1 MQIECPSFKI
11 DEYVEAENYGRFVI
25 SPLERGFGTTLGNA
39 IRRCMISSL
48 PGGAV
53 YAIKFNEGAVYHE
66 FTSVDGIK
74 EDVAMIILNIKKL
87 ILEIHDENPKVLRI
101 NKLGPCTVTAGDIVA
116 EAGVEVLNPELEL
129 AHLDEGGNLSLTLW
143 ANKGTGYVSADE
155 NKQNP
160 PKDEFGI
167 SIPSSGEKGI
177 IYTDSIYT
185 PVNKANFKVEPTRVG
200 QKSKYDELTVEVWT
214 NGSIHPKQ
222 AIALSSE
229 ILVKY
234 LEVFAKIEEV
244 QEPVNILK
252 DASQEAGAKSIYN
265 MSIDDLDL
273 TQRSYNSL
281 KKHEINTVGD
291 LTQLSEDE
299 LSRIRNFG
307 KKSLT
312 EVKEKLVELNLTL
325 KNKD

>member
-11 DEYVEAENYGRFVI
+11 DEYVEADNYGRFVI

-39 IRRCMISSL
+39 IRRCMVSSL

-66 FTSVDGIK
+66 FTSIDGIK
-74 EDVAMIILNIKKL
+74 EDVTMMILNIKSLVLKVS
-87 ILEIHDENPKVLRI
+87 DENPKVLRI
-101 NKLGPCTVTAGDIVA
+101 NKIGPCTVTAADIVC
-116 EAGVEVLNPELEL
+116 EAGCEVLNPDLEI
-129 AHLDEGGNLSLTLW
+129 AHLDEGGKLALTLW
-143 ANKGTGYVSADE
+143 ANKGRGYVSADE

-167 SIPSSGEKGI
+167 SIPNSGEKGI

-185 PVNKANFKVEPTRVG
+185 PVVKANYTVEPTRVG
-200 QKSKYDELTVEVWT
+200 QKTKYDELTVEVWT
-214 NGSIHPKQ
+214 DSSIHPKQ
-222 AIALSSE
+222 AIALSSD
-229 ILVKY
+229 ILMKY
-234 LEVFAKIEEV
+234 LEVLTNIEDLEETVSIIKDSEEEKNSKTVYAK
-244 QEPVNILK
+244 
-252 DASQEAGAKSIYN
+252 
-265 MSIDDLDL
+265 SIDDLDL

-281 KKHEINTVGD
+281 KKHDVNTVGD
-291 LTQLSEDE
+291 LLQLSEDE
-299 LSRIRNFG
+299 LNHIRNFG

-312 EVKEKLVELNLTL
+312 EVKDKLNELGLSL

>member
-39 IRRCMISSL
+39 IRRCMLSSL

-66 FTSVDGIK
+66 FTSIDGIK
-74 EDVAMIILNIKKL
+74 EDVTMMILNLKSL
-87 ILEIHDENPKVLRI
+87 ILKVNDDNPKVLRI
-101 NKLGPCTVTAGDIVA
+101 NKLGPCTVTAADIVC
-116 EAGVEVLNPELEL
+116 EAGVEVLNPELEI
-129 AHLDEGGNLSLTLW
+129 AHLDEGGNLSLTMW
-143 ANKGTGYVSADE
+143 ANKGRGYVSADE

-185 PVNKANFKVEPTRVG
+185 PVVKANFNVEPTRVG
-200 QKSKYDELTVEVWT
+200 QKTKYDELTVEVWT
-214 NGSIHPKQ
+214 NSSIHPKQ
-222 AIALSSE
+222 AVALASE
-229 ILVKY
+229 ILIKY
-234 LEVFAKIEEV
+234 LEVLTKIDEI
-244 QEPVNILK
+244 QEPVSILK
-252 DASQEAGAKSIYN
+252 DADEEKNAKTIYN

-281 KKHEINTVGD
+281 KKHDINTVGD
-291 LTQLSEDE
+291 LIQYSEDE
-299 LSRIRNFG
+299 LNRIRNFG

-312 EVKEKLVELNLTL
+312 EVKEKLVELNLSL
-325 KNKD
+325 KTRD

>member
-11 DEYVEAENYGRFVI
+11 DEYVEADNYGRFVI

-39 IRRCMISSL
+39 IRRCMIASL

-53 YAIKFNEGAVYHE
+53 YAIKFNEGKVYHE
-66 FTSVDGIK
+66 FTSVEGIK
-74 EDVAMIILNIKKL
+74 EDVTMMILNIKGL
-87 ILEIHDENPKVLRI
+87 ILKIADENPKVLRI
-101 NKLGPCTVTAGDIVA
+101 NKQGPCTVYAKDIVA
-116 EAGVEVLNPELEL
+116 EAGVEILNPELEI
-129 AHLDEGGNLSLTLW
+129 AHLEKGGNLSLTLW
-143 ANKGTGYVSADE
+143 ANKGRGYVSSNE

-167 SIPSSGEKGI
+167 SIPSQGEKGI

-185 PVNKANFKVEPTRVG
+185 PVTKANFTVEPTRVG
-200 QKSKYDELTVEVWT
+200 QKTKYDELTVEVWT
-214 NGSIHPKQ
+214 DSSIHPKQ
-222 AIALSSE
+222 AIALASE

-234 LEVFAKIEEV
+234 LDVLTKVDELKET
-244 QEPVNILK
+244 VNILK
-252 DASQEAGAKSIYN
+252 DADDELSAKSIAN

-281 KKHEINTVGD
+281 KKHDINTVGE
-291 LTQLSEDE
+291 LVQLSEDE
-299 LSRIRNFG
+299 LAHIRNFG

-312 EVKEKLVELNLTL
+312 EVMNKLAELNLSL